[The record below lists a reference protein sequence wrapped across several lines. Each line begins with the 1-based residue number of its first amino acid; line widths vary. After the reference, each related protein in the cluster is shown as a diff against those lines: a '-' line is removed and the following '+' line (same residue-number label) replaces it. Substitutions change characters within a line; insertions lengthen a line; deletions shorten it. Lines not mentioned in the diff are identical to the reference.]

1 MLDEIMQNEE
11 LRKRRLTDLYEE
23 GIIQLGDEIPY
34 KHNEETY
41 LSPKGRNGYDD
52 QTFSTKD
59 VNIKWQAIGVEE
71 ISGEKCLKLI
81 AQQPIFQLRLDG
93 ARACVYGIEE
103 MNAMSRLFATGIG
116 ALKGRSITIEDVNQL
131 LDVVVDEKEKKV
143 YQVGNANDIN
153 LYFGRFLQSYNLREK
168 QYTPE
173 SFLVNK
179 YAKVIIHTAYSY
191 CKNSIKGKEKEKKI
205 LFLKDGYWLASP
217 GVDVY
222 SYGGSAF
229 FGPGAVVDGSANSGF
244 GLFSSDGRWNACRL
258 AVRPVLYLNSNVTL
272 NVLLEESCKKDKDT
286 LQTLLRQLEEKRQ
299 ERQRIYEEEEKII
312 RQIKVLKK

>member
-153 LYFGRFLQSYNLREK
+153 LSFGSFLQSYYLIGK
-168 QYTPE
+168 QYMPE

-179 YAKVIIHTAYSY
+179 YAEGKIICTEYFY
-191 CKNSIKGKEKEKKI
+191 CENSVKGKEKEKKI
-205 LFLKDGYWLASP
+205 LFLKDRYWLASP
-217 GVDVY
+217 GV
-222 SYGGSAF
+222 SAYPVTSNAY
-229 FGPGAVVDGSANSGF
+229 FGLGAVSSGLAYS
-244 GLFSSDGRWNACRL
+244 GGHYLLCSNGQRYATRL
-258 AVRPVLYLNSNVTL
+258 AVRPVLYINSNVTL
-272 NVLLEESCKKDKDT
+272 NVLL
-286 LQTLLRQLEEKRQ
+286 
-299 ERQRIYEEEEKII
+299 
-312 RQIKVLKK
+312 